1 MESKEKSK
9 LTLTA
14 LILMIFTSVYG
25 FTNMPRTFYLMGY
38 SGIIW
43 YIMSAIL
50 FFIPYAFM
58 MAEYGAAFRKEKGG
72 IYSWMAKSVNPKF
85 AFIVTFMW
93 FSSNLIWMVSV
104 SSSIWI
110 PLSNVFFGKDTTS
123 TWNIFG
129 LTGPRA
135 MAVLAIILLITIT
148 FISSKGLNKISK
160 ITSIGGT
167 VVALANVVL
176 ILGGFFVLALAIILL
191 ITITFISSKGLNK
204 ISKIT
209 SIGGTVVALANVVL
223 ILGGFFVLASNG
235 FESAQGFNIEQFI
248 HSPNPAYQSPLG
260 VLGFVVF
267 AIFAY
272 GGIEVVGGLVDQT
285 ENPKKN
291 FPKGIK
297 ISAFVIVIGYAIGIL
312 CIGFFVNWNRD
323 LTGPDVNMANI
334 AYIVV
339 NYLGYYIGEAI
350 GLSANA
356 CTMLGNFFARF
367 IGLSMFL
374 ALIGAFFALSYSP
387 LKQLIEGTPK
397 DIWPEKWTRL
407 NKENM
412 PATAMWI
419 QCITVIIF
427 VLCCSMGGEDSSKF
441 FNYLILMGNVAMTL
455 PYMFLSFAFSFFK
468 KKKEIAKPF
477 EVYKNYKSALV
488 WSIIVTLTVGFANLF
503 TIIQPLTSE
512 NKDYV
517 AVIFQISGP
526 IIFGLLAWLI
536 YRRYEKNVLKKQIS
550 NIDNKIDT

>member
-135 MAVLAIILLITIT
+135 MAVLAIILLLVIT

-167 VVALANVVL
+167 VVALAN
-176 ILGGFFVLALAIILL
+176 I
-191 ITITFISSKGLNK
+191 
-204 ISKIT
+204 
-209 SIGGTVVALANVVL
+209 VL

-235 FESAQGFNIEQFI
+235 FKSAQGFNIEQFI

-339 NYLGYYIGEAI
+339 NYLGYYIGEAL
-350 GLSANA
+350 GLSVNA

-468 KKKEIAKPF
+468 KKKEIVKPF

-536 YRRYEKNVLKKQIS
+536 YRRYENNVLKKQIS
-550 NIDNKIDT
+550 NIDNKIDTELEKIEKAEEEVTSETIGVIDIEVHDDDSK

>member
-135 MAVLAIILLITIT
+135 MSVLAIILLIIIT

-167 VVALANVVL
+167 VVAL
-176 ILGGFFVLALAIILL
+176 
-191 ITITFISSKGLNK
+191 S
-204 ISKIT
+204 
-209 SIGGTVVALANVVL
+209 NVVL

-235 FESAQGFNIEQFI
+235 FKTAQGFNMEQFI

-323 LTGPDVNMANI
+323 LTGSDVNMANI
-334 AYIVV
+334 AYIIV

-350 GLSANA
+350 GLSASA

-419 QCITVIIF
+419 QCLTVIIF
-427 VLCCSMGGEDSSKF
+427 VLCCSIGGDDSSKF

-468 KKKEIAKPF
+468 KKKEIVKPF

-488 WSIIVTLTVGFANLF
+488 WSIIVTLTVGFANIF

-512 NKDYV
+512 KKDYV

-536 YRRYEKNVLKKQIS
+536 YRRYENNVLKKQIS
-550 NIDNKIDT
+550 NIDNKIDTELEKIEKAEEEVTSETIGVIDIEVHDDDSK

>member
-135 MAVLAIILLITIT
+135 MSVLAIILLIIIT

-167 VVALANVVL
+167 VVAL
-176 ILGGFFVLALAIILL
+176 
-191 ITITFISSKGLNK
+191 S
-204 ISKIT
+204 
-209 SIGGTVVALANVVL
+209 NVVL

-235 FESAQGFNIEQFI
+235 FKTAQGFNMEQFI

-323 LTGPDVNMANI
+323 LTGSDVNMANI
-334 AYIVV
+334 AYIIV

-350 GLSANA
+350 GLSASA

-419 QCITVIIF
+419 QCLTVIIF
-427 VLCCSMGGEDSSKF
+427 VLCCSIGGDDSSKF

-468 KKKEIAKPF
+468 KKKEIVKPF

-488 WSIIVTLTVGFANLF
+488 WSIIVTLTVGFANIF

-512 NKDYV
+512 KKDYV

-526 IIFGLLAWLI
+526 IIFGFLAWLI
-536 YRRYEKNVLKKQIS
+536 YRRYENNVLKKQIS
-550 NIDNKIDT
+550 NIDNKIDTELEKIEKAEEEVTSETIGVIDIEVHDDDSK

>member
-176 ILGGFFVLALAIILL
+176 ILGGFFVLA
-191 ITITFISSKGLNK
+191 
-204 ISKIT
+204 
-209 SIGGTVVALANVVL
+209 
-223 ILGGFFVLASNG
+223 SNG
-235 FESAQGFNIEQFI
+235 FKSAQGFNIEQFI

-339 NYLGYYIGEAI
+339 NYLGYYIGEAL
-350 GLSANA
+350 GLSANT

-468 KKKEIAKPF
+468 KKKEIVKPF

-488 WSIIVTLTVGFANLF
+488 WSIIVTLTVGFANIF

-536 YRRYEKNVLKKQIS
+536 YRRYENNVLKKQIS
-550 NIDNKIDT
+550 NIDNKINTELEKIEKAEEEVTSETIGVIDVEVHDDDSK

>member
-176 ILGGFFVLALAIILL
+176 ILGGFFVLA
-191 ITITFISSKGLNK
+191 
-204 ISKIT
+204 
-209 SIGGTVVALANVVL
+209 
-223 ILGGFFVLASNG
+223 SNG
-235 FESAQGFNIEQFI
+235 FKSAQGFNIEQFI

-339 NYLGYYIGEAI
+339 NYLGYYIGEAL

-468 KKKEIAKPF
+468 KKKEIVKPF

-488 WSIIVTLTVGFANLF
+488 WSIIVTLTVGFANIF
-503 TIIQPLTSE
+503 TIIQPLTSK

-536 YRRYEKNVLKKQIS
+536 YRRYENNVLKKQIS
-550 NIDNKIDT
+550 NIDNKINTELEKIEKAEEEVTSETIGVIDIEVHDDDSK

>member
-135 MAVLAIILLITIT
+135 MSVLAIILLITIT

-167 VVALANVVL
+167 VVAL
-176 ILGGFFVLALAIILL
+176 
-191 ITITFISSKGLNK
+191 S
-204 ISKIT
+204 
-209 SIGGTVVALANVVL
+209 NVVL

-235 FESAQGFNIEQFI
+235 FKTAQGFNMEQFI

-267 AIFAY
+267 SIFAY

-323 LTGPDVNMANI
+323 LTGSDVNMANI
-334 AYIVV
+334 AYIIV

-350 GLSANA
+350 GLSASA

-468 KKKEIAKPF
+468 KKKEIVKPF

-488 WSIIVTLTVGFANLF
+488 WSIIVTLTVGFANIF

-526 IIFGLLAWLI
+526 IIFGFLAWLI
-536 YRRYEKNVLKKQIS
+536 YRRYENNVLKKQIS
-550 NIDNKIDT
+550 NIDNKIDRELEKIEKAEEEVTSETIGVIDIEVHDDNSK

>member
-176 ILGGFFVLALAIILL
+176 ILGGFFVLA
-191 ITITFISSKGLNK
+191 
-204 ISKIT
+204 
-209 SIGGTVVALANVVL
+209 
-223 ILGGFFVLASNG
+223 SNG

-350 GLSANA
+350 DLSANA

-468 KKKEIAKPF
+468 KKKEIVKPF

-488 WSIIVTLTVGFANLF
+488 WSIIVTLTVGFANIF

-526 IIFGLLAWLI
+526 IIFGFLAWLI
-536 YRRYEKNVLKKQIS
+536 YRRYENNVLKKQIS
-550 NIDNKIDT
+550 NIDNKIDTELEKIEKAEEEVTSETIGVIDIEVHDDDSK

>member
-1 MESKEKSK
+1 
-9 LTLTA
+9 
-14 LILMIFTSVYG
+14 MIFTSVYG

-135 MAVLAIILLITIT
+135 MSVLAIILLIIIT

-167 VVALANVVL
+167 VVAL
-176 ILGGFFVLALAIILL
+176 
-191 ITITFISSKGLNK
+191 S
-204 ISKIT
+204 
-209 SIGGTVVALANVVL
+209 NVVL

-235 FESAQGFNIEQFI
+235 FKTAQGFNMEQFI

-323 LTGPDVNMANI
+323 LTGSDVNMANI
-334 AYIVV
+334 AYIIV

-350 GLSANA
+350 GLSTSA

-397 DIWPEKWTRL
+397 DIWPEKWTKL

-419 QCITVIIF
+419 QCLTVIIF
-427 VLCCSMGGEDSSKF
+427 VLCCSIGGDDSSKF

-468 KKKEIAKPF
+468 KKKEIVKPF

-488 WSIIVTLTVGFANLF
+488 WSIIVTLTVGFANVF

-512 NKDYV
+512 KKDYV

-536 YRRYEKNVLKKQIS
+536 YRRYENNVLKKQIS
-550 NIDNKIDT
+550 NIDNKIDTELKKIEKAEEEVTSETIGVIDIEVHDDDSK

>member
-85 AFIVTFMW
+85 AFIVIFMW

-135 MAVLAIILLITIT
+135 MSVLAIILLIIIT

-167 VVALANVVL
+167 VVAL
-176 ILGGFFVLALAIILL
+176 
-191 ITITFISSKGLNK
+191 S
-204 ISKIT
+204 
-209 SIGGTVVALANVVL
+209 NVVL

-235 FESAQGFNIEQFI
+235 FKTAQGFNMEQFI

-323 LTGPDVNMANI
+323 LTGSDVNMANI
-334 AYIVV
+334 AYIIV

-350 GLSANA
+350 GLSSSA

-397 DIWPEKWTRL
+397 DIWPEKWTKL

-419 QCITVIIF
+419 QCLTVIIF
-427 VLCCSMGGEDSSKF
+427 VLCCSIGGDDSSKF

-468 KKKEIAKPF
+468 KKKEIVKPF

-488 WSIIVTLTVGFANLF
+488 WSIIVTLTVGFANVF

-512 NKDYV
+512 KKDYV

-536 YRRYEKNVLKKQIS
+536 YRRYENNVLKKQIS
-550 NIDNKIDT
+550 NIDNKIDTELEKIEKAEEEVTSETIGVIDIEVHDDDSK

>member
-135 MAVLAIILLITIT
+135 MSVLAIILLIIIT

-167 VVALANVVL
+167 VVAL
-176 ILGGFFVLALAIILL
+176 
-191 ITITFISSKGLNK
+191 S
-204 ISKIT
+204 
-209 SIGGTVVALANVVL
+209 NVVL

-235 FESAQGFNIEQFI
+235 FKTAQGFNMEQFI

-323 LTGPDVNMANI
+323 LTGSDVNMANI
-334 AYIVV
+334 AYIIV

-350 GLSANA
+350 GLSTSA

-397 DIWPEKWTRL
+397 DIWPEKWTKL

-419 QCITVIIF
+419 QCLTVIIF
-427 VLCCSMGGEDSSKF
+427 VLCCSIGGDDSSKF

-468 KKKEIAKPF
+468 KKKEIVKPF

-488 WSIIVTLTVGFANLF
+488 WSIIVTLTVGFANVF

-512 NKDYV
+512 KKDYV

-536 YRRYEKNVLKKQIS
+536 YRRYENNVLKKQIS
-550 NIDNKIDT
+550 NIDNKIDTELKKIEKAEEEVTSETIGVIDIEVHDDDSK

>member
-176 ILGGFFVLALAIILL
+176 ILGGFFVLA
-191 ITITFISSKGLNK
+191 
-204 ISKIT
+204 
-209 SIGGTVVALANVVL
+209 
-223 ILGGFFVLASNG
+223 SNG

-350 GLSANA
+350 GLSANT

-468 KKKEIAKPF
+468 KKKEIVKPF

-488 WSIIVTLTVGFANLF
+488 WSIIVTLTVGFANIF

-526 IIFGLLAWLI
+526 IIFGFLAWLI
-536 YRRYEKNVLKKQIS
+536 YRRYENNVLKKQIS
-550 NIDNKIDT
+550 NIDNKIDTELEKIEKAEEEVTSETIGVIDIEVHDDDSK

>member
-85 AFIVTFMW
+85 AFIVIFMW

-135 MAVLAIILLITIT
+135 MSVLAIILLIIIT

-167 VVALANVVL
+167 VVAL
-176 ILGGFFVLALAIILL
+176 
-191 ITITFISSKGLNK
+191 S
-204 ISKIT
+204 
-209 SIGGTVVALANVVL
+209 NVVL

-235 FESAQGFNIEQFI
+235 FKTAQGFNMEQFI

-323 LTGPDVNMANI
+323 LTGSDVNMANI
-334 AYIVV
+334 AYIIV

-350 GLSANA
+350 GLSASA

-397 DIWPEKWTRL
+397 DIWPEKWTKL

-419 QCITVIIF
+419 QCLTVIIF
-427 VLCCSMGGEDSSKF
+427 VLCCSIGGDDSSKF

-468 KKKEIAKPF
+468 KKKEIVKPF

-488 WSIIVTLTVGFANLF
+488 WSIIVTLTVGFANVF

-512 NKDYV
+512 KKDYV

-536 YRRYEKNVLKKQIS
+536 YRRYENNVLKKQIS
-550 NIDNKIDT
+550 NIDNKIDTELEKIEKAEEEVTSETIGVIDIEVHDDDSK

>member
-1 MESKEKSK
+1 MESKQKSK

-43 YIMSAIL
+43 YILSAIL

-110 PLSNVFFGKDTTS
+110 PLSNVFFGKDTTA

-167 VVALANVVL
+167 VVALSN
-176 ILGGFFVLALAIILL
+176 I
-191 ITITFISSKGLNK
+191 
-204 ISKIT
+204 
-209 SIGGTVVALANVVL
+209 VL

-235 FESAQGFNIEQFI
+235 FKAAQGFNIEQFI

-339 NYLGYYIGEAI
+339 NYLGYYIGDAL
-350 GLSANA
+350 GLSIEA

-468 KKKEIAKPF
+468 KKKDIVKPF
-477 EVYKNYKSALV
+477 EVYKSYKSALV

-503 TIIQPLTSE
+503 TIIQPLTAE
-512 NKDYV
+512 TKDYV
-517 AVIFQISGP
+517 AVIFQVSGP
-526 IIFGLLAWLI
+526 IVFGFLAWLI
-536 YRRYEKNVLKKQIS
+536 YRRYEKNVLSKKASSLEGTITEIEEVDS
-550 NIDNKIDT
+550 KGNTKEVIDVEVKDEDKNK

>member
-1 MESKEKSK
+1 MESKGKSK

-43 YIMSAIL
+43 YIISAIL

-58 MAEYGAAFRKEKGG
+58 MAEYGTAFRKEKGG

-135 MAVLAIILLITIT
+135 MAVLAIILL
-148 FISSKGLNKISK
+148 L
-160 ITSIGGT
+160 
-167 VVALANVVL
+167 
-176 ILGGFFVLALAIILL
+176 
-191 ITITFISSKGLNK
+191 TITFISSKGLNK

-235 FESAQGFNIEQFI
+235 FKSAQGFNIEQFI

-339 NYLGYYIGEAI
+339 NYLGYYIGEAL

-356 CTMLGNFFARF
+356 CIILGNFFARF

-427 VLCCSMGGEDSSKF
+427 VLFCSMGGEDSSKF

-468 KKKEIAKPF
+468 KKKEIVKPF
-477 EVYKNYKSALV
+477 EVYKDYKSALV

-536 YRRYEKNVLKKQIS
+536 YRRYENKVLKKQIS
-550 NIDNKIDT
+550 NIDNKIDTELEKIEKAEEEITSETIGVIDIQVHDDDSK

>member
-135 MAVLAIILLITIT
+135 MSVLAIILLIIIT

-167 VVALANVVL
+167 VVAL
-176 ILGGFFVLALAIILL
+176 
-191 ITITFISSKGLNK
+191 S
-204 ISKIT
+204 
-209 SIGGTVVALANVVL
+209 NVVL

-235 FESAQGFNIEQFI
+235 FKTAQGFNMEQFI

-323 LTGPDVNMANI
+323 LTGSDVNMANI
-334 AYIVV
+334 AYIIV

-350 GLSANA
+350 GLSASA

-397 DIWPEKWTRL
+397 DIWPEKWTKL

-419 QCITVIIF
+419 QCLTVIIF
-427 VLCCSMGGEDSSKF
+427 VLCCSIGGDDSSKF

-468 KKKEIAKPF
+468 KKKEIVKPF

-488 WSIIVTLTVGFANLF
+488 WSIIVTLTVGFANIF

-512 NKDYV
+512 KKDYV

-526 IIFGLLAWLI
+526 IIFGFLAWLI
-536 YRRYEKNVLKKQIS
+536 YRRYENNVLKKQIS
-550 NIDNKIDT
+550 NIDNKMDTELEKIEKAEEEVTSETIGVIDIEVHDDDSK

>member
-135 MAVLAIILLITIT
+135 MSVLAIILLITIT

-167 VVALANVVL
+167 VVAL
-176 ILGGFFVLALAIILL
+176 
-191 ITITFISSKGLNK
+191 S
-204 ISKIT
+204 
-209 SIGGTVVALANVVL
+209 NVVL

-235 FESAQGFNIEQFI
+235 FKTAQGFNMEQFI

-323 LTGPDVNMANI
+323 LTGSDVNMANI
-334 AYIVV
+334 AYIIV

-350 GLSANA
+350 GLSASA

-468 KKKEIAKPF
+468 KKKEIVKPF

-488 WSIIVTLTVGFANLF
+488 WSIIVTLTVGFANIF

-526 IIFGLLAWLI
+526 IIFGFLAWLI
-536 YRRYEKNVLKKQIS
+536 YRRYENNVLKKQIS
-550 NIDNKIDT
+550 NIDNKIDRELEKIEKAEEEVTSETIGVIDIEVHDDDSK

>member
-135 MAVLAIILLITIT
+135 MSVLAIILLIIIT

-167 VVALANVVL
+167 VVALSNVVL
-176 ILGGFFVLALAIILL
+176 ILGGFFVL
-191 ITITFISSKGLNK
+191 S
-204 ISKIT
+204 
-209 SIGGTVVALANVVL
+209 
-223 ILGGFFVLASNG
+223 SNG
-235 FESAQGFNIEQFI
+235 FKTAQGFNMEQFI

-323 LTGPDVNMANI
+323 LTGSDVNMANI
-334 AYIVV
+334 AYIIV

-350 GLSANA
+350 GLSASA

-397 DIWPEKWTRL
+397 DIWPEKWTKL

-419 QCITVIIF
+419 QCLTVIIF
-427 VLCCSMGGEDSSKF
+427 VLCCSIGGDDSSKF

-468 KKKEIAKPF
+468 KKKEIVKPF

-488 WSIIVTLTVGFANLF
+488 WSIIVTLTVGFANIF

-512 NKDYV
+512 KKDYV

-526 IIFGLLAWLI
+526 IIFGFLAWLI
-536 YRRYEKNVLKKQIS
+536 YRRYENNVLKKQIS
-550 NIDNKIDT
+550 NIDNKIDTELEKIEKAEEEVTSETIGVIDIEVHDDDSK

>member
-176 ILGGFFVLALAIILL
+176 ILGGFFVLA
-191 ITITFISSKGLNK
+191 
-204 ISKIT
+204 
-209 SIGGTVVALANVVL
+209 
-223 ILGGFFVLASNG
+223 SNG

-350 GLSANA
+350 GLSTNA

-550 NIDNKIDT
+550 NIDNKIDTELEKIEKAEEEVTSETIGVIDIEVHDDDSK

>member
-135 MAVLAIILLITIT
+135 RSVLAIILLIIIT

-167 VVALANVVL
+167 VVAL
-176 ILGGFFVLALAIILL
+176 
-191 ITITFISSKGLNK
+191 S
-204 ISKIT
+204 
-209 SIGGTVVALANVVL
+209 NVVL

-235 FESAQGFNIEQFI
+235 FKTAQGFNMEQFI

-323 LTGPDVNMANI
+323 LTGSDVNMANI
-334 AYIVV
+334 AYIIV

-350 GLSANA
+350 GLSASA

-397 DIWPEKWTRL
+397 DIWPEKWTKL

-419 QCITVIIF
+419 QCLTVIIF
-427 VLCCSMGGEDSSKF
+427 VLCCSIGGDDSSKF

-468 KKKEIAKPF
+468 KKKEIVKPF

-488 WSIIVTLTVGFANLF
+488 WSIIVTLTVGFANIF

-512 NKDYV
+512 KKDYV

-536 YRRYEKNVLKKQIS
+536 YRRYENNVLKKQIS
-550 NIDNKIDT
+550 NIDNKIDTELEKIEKAEEEVTSETIGVIDIEVHDDDSK

>member
-135 MAVLAIILLITIT
+135 MSVLAIILLIIIT

-167 VVALANVVL
+167 VVAL
-176 ILGGFFVLALAIILL
+176 
-191 ITITFISSKGLNK
+191 S
-204 ISKIT
+204 
-209 SIGGTVVALANVVL
+209 NVVL

-235 FESAQGFNIEQFI
+235 FKTAQGFNMEQFI

-323 LTGPDVNMANI
+323 LTGSDVNMANI
-334 AYIVV
+334 AYIIV

-350 GLSANA
+350 GLSTSA

-397 DIWPEKWTRL
+397 DIWPEKWTKL

-419 QCITVIIF
+419 QCLTVIIF
-427 VLCCSMGGEDSSKF
+427 VLCCSIGGDDSSKF

-468 KKKEIAKPF
+468 KKKEIVKPF

-488 WSIIVTLTVGFANLF
+488 WSIIVTLTVGFANVF

-512 NKDYV
+512 KKDYV

-536 YRRYEKNVLKKQIS
+536 YRRYENNVLKKQIS
-550 NIDNKIDT
+550 NIDNKIDTELKKIEKAEEEFTSETIGVIDIEVHDDDSK

>member
-135 MAVLAIILLITIT
+135 MSVLAIILLIIIT

-167 VVALANVVL
+167 VVAL
-176 ILGGFFVLALAIILL
+176 
-191 ITITFISSKGLNK
+191 S
-204 ISKIT
+204 
-209 SIGGTVVALANVVL
+209 NVVL

-235 FESAQGFNIEQFI
+235 FKTAQGFNMEQFI

-323 LTGPDVNMANI
+323 LTGSDVNMANI
-334 AYIVV
+334 AYIIV

-350 GLSANA
+350 GLSASA

-468 KKKEIAKPF
+468 KKKEIVKPF

-488 WSIIVTLTVGFANLF
+488 WSIIVTLTVGFANIF

-526 IIFGLLAWLI
+526 IIFGFLAWLI
-536 YRRYEKNVLKKQIS
+536 YRRYENNVLKKQIS
-550 NIDNKIDT
+550 NIDNKIDRELEKIEKAEEEVTSETIGVIDIEVHDDNSK

>member
-176 ILGGFFVLALAIILL
+176 ILGGFFVLA
-191 ITITFISSKGLNK
+191 
-204 ISKIT
+204 
-209 SIGGTVVALANVVL
+209 
-223 ILGGFFVLASNG
+223 SNG

-339 NYLGYYIGEAI
+339 NYLGYYIGKAI

-468 KKKEIAKPF
+468 KKKEIVKPF

-488 WSIIVTLTVGFANLF
+488 WSIIVTLTVGFANIF

-526 IIFGLLAWLI
+526 IIFGFLAWLI
-536 YRRYEKNVLKKQIS
+536 YRRYENNVLKKQIS
-550 NIDNKIDT
+550 NIDNKIDTELEKIEKAEEEVTSETIGVIDIEVHDDDSK

>member
-85 AFIVTFMW
+85 AFIVIFMW

-135 MAVLAIILLITIT
+135 MSVLAIILLIIIT

-167 VVALANVVL
+167 VVAL
-176 ILGGFFVLALAIILL
+176 
-191 ITITFISSKGLNK
+191 S
-204 ISKIT
+204 
-209 SIGGTVVALANVVL
+209 NVVL

-235 FESAQGFNIEQFI
+235 FKTAQGFNMEQFI

-323 LTGPDVNMANI
+323 LTGSDVNMANI
-334 AYIVV
+334 AYIIV

-350 GLSANA
+350 GLSASA

-397 DIWPEKWTRL
+397 DIWPEKWTKL

-419 QCITVIIF
+419 QCLTVIIF
-427 VLCCSMGGEDSSKF
+427 VLCCSIGGDDSSKF

-468 KKKEIAKPF
+468 KKKEIVKPF

-488 WSIIVTLTVGFANLF
+488 WSIIVTLTVGFANVF

-512 NKDYV
+512 KKDYV

-536 YRRYEKNVLKKQIS
+536 YRRYENNVLKKQIS
-550 NIDNKIDT
+550 NIDNKIDCVVEKIEKAEEEVTSETIGVIDIEVHDDDSK

>member
-1 MESKEKSK
+1 MILYGIKRKK
-9 LTLTA
+9 QIKTA

-135 MAVLAIILLITIT
+135 MSVLAIILLIIIT

-167 VVALANVVL
+167 VVAL
-176 ILGGFFVLALAIILL
+176 
-191 ITITFISSKGLNK
+191 S
-204 ISKIT
+204 
-209 SIGGTVVALANVVL
+209 NVVL

-235 FESAQGFNIEQFI
+235 FKTAQGFNMEQFI

-323 LTGPDVNMANI
+323 LTGSDVNMANI
-334 AYIVV
+334 AYIIV

-356 CTMLGNFFARF
+356 CTILGNFFARF

-468 KKKEIAKPF
+468 KKKEIVKPF

-488 WSIIVTLTVGFANLF
+488 WSIIVTLTVGFANIF

-526 IIFGLLAWLI
+526 IIFGFLAWLI
-536 YRRYEKNVLKKQIS
+536 YKRYENNVLKKQIS
-550 NIDNKIDT
+550 NIDNKIDTELEKIEKAEEEVTSETIGVIDIEVHDDDSK

>member
-135 MAVLAIILLITIT
+135 MSVLAIILLIIIT

-167 VVALANVVL
+167 VVAL
-176 ILGGFFVLALAIILL
+176 
-191 ITITFISSKGLNK
+191 S
-204 ISKIT
+204 
-209 SIGGTVVALANVVL
+209 NVVL

-235 FESAQGFNIEQFI
+235 FKTAQGFNMEQFI

-323 LTGPDVNMANI
+323 LTGSDVNMANI
-334 AYIVV
+334 AYIIV

-350 GLSANA
+350 GLSASA

-397 DIWPEKWTRL
+397 DIWPEKWTKL

-419 QCITVIIF
+419 QCLTVIIF
-427 VLCCSMGGEDSSKF
+427 VLCCSIGGDDSSKF

-468 KKKEIAKPF
+468 KKKEIVKPF

-488 WSIIVTLTVGFANLF
+488 WSIIVTLTVGFANVF

-512 NKDYV
+512 KKDYV

-536 YRRYEKNVLKKQIS
+536 YRRYENNVLKKQIS
-550 NIDNKIDT
+550 NIDNKIDTELEKIEKAEEEVTSETIGVIDIEVHDDDSK

>member
-43 YIMSAIL
+43 YIISAIL

-110 PLSNVFFGKDTTS
+110 PLSNVFFGKDTTA

-135 MAVLAIILLITIT
+135 MAVLAIILL
-148 FISSKGLNKISK
+148 L
-160 ITSIGGT
+160 
-167 VVALANVVL
+167 
-176 ILGGFFVLALAIILL
+176 
-191 ITITFISSKGLNK
+191 TITFISSKGLNK

-235 FESAQGFNIEQFI
+235 FKSAQGFNIEQFI

-468 KKKEIAKPF
+468 KKKEIVKPF

-488 WSIIVTLTVGFANLF
+488 WSIIVTLTVGFANIF

-526 IIFGLLAWLI
+526 VIFGFLAWLI
-536 YRRYEKNVLKKQIS
+536 YRRYENNVLKKQIS
-550 NIDNKIDT
+550 NIDNKIDTELEKIEKAEEEVADETIGVIDIEVHDDDSK

>member
-1 MESKEKSK
+1 MILYGIKRKSK

-176 ILGGFFVLALAIILL
+176 ILGGFFVLA
-191 ITITFISSKGLNK
+191 
-204 ISKIT
+204 
-209 SIGGTVVALANVVL
+209 
-223 ILGGFFVLASNG
+223 SNG

-350 GLSANA
+350 GLSANT

-468 KKKEIAKPF
+468 KKKEIVKPF

-488 WSIIVTLTVGFANLF
+488 WSIIVTLTVGFANIF

-526 IIFGLLAWLI
+526 IIFGFLAWLI
-536 YRRYEKNVLKKQIS
+536 YRRYENNVLKKQIS
-550 NIDNKIDT
+550 NIDNKIDTELEKIEKAEEEVTSETIGVIDIEVHDDDSK

>member
-135 MAVLAIILLITIT
+135 MSVLAIILLIIIT

-167 VVALANVVL
+167 VVAL
-176 ILGGFFVLALAIILL
+176 
-191 ITITFISSKGLNK
+191 S
-204 ISKIT
+204 
-209 SIGGTVVALANVVL
+209 NVVL

-235 FESAQGFNIEQFI
+235 FKTAQGFNMEQFI

-323 LTGPDVNMANI
+323 LTGSDVNMANI
-334 AYIVV
+334 AYIIV

-350 GLSANA
+350 GLSASA

-397 DIWPEKWTRL
+397 DIWPEKWTKL

-419 QCITVIIF
+419 QCLTVIIF
-427 VLCCSMGGEDSSKF
+427 VLCCSIGGDDSSKF

-468 KKKEIAKPF
+468 KKKEIVKPF

-488 WSIIVTLTVGFANLF
+488 WSIIVTLTVGFANIF

-512 NKDYV
+512 KKDYV

-536 YRRYEKNVLKKQIS
+536 YRRYENNVLKKQIS
-550 NIDNKIDT
+550 NIDNKIDTELEKIEKAEEEVTSETIGVIDIEVHDDDSK